1 MDPAARRLRQ
11 AQGRQLDPGPVP
23 QDFTTF
29 LSTNTENGDL
39 DEAGAGFTFKE
50 FAVDGFWS
58 RFNNDGSYLFR
69 MYRGGAR
76 ADWNASVHAGLAVEW
91 SVDRYL
97 DYTLAS
103 QSYRAD
109 RIGVYLKR
117 RPNRLP
123 LLHRRE

>member
-1 MDPAARRLRQ
+1 MRLRG
-11 AQGRQLDPGPVP
+11 AYGNLKSDSSIPVRAP

-29 LSTNTENGDL
+29 ISANTEDGEL
-39 DEAGAGFTFKE
+39 WEAGAGFTFKE

-58 RFNNDGSYLFR
+58 RFDNTGSYLFR

-76 ADWNASVHAGLAVEW
+76 ADWSASAHAGLAVEW

-97 DYTLAS
+97 DYTIAT

-109 RIGVYLKR
+109 RLGVYLKW
-117 RPNRLP
+117 RP
-123 LLHRRE
+123 